1 MASIESTQ
9 EVNVVASI
17 TSPPDLRR
25 ELIVSTTDFLKAS
38 RMSDVVSGCCFRGR
52 INLLDRTLSACASIE
67 TTINDTVVSR
77 SSSVVKQVDC
87 LGNLTTLA
95 WVVGIGTQLTVPGSG
110 AAGQS
115 KRTEET
121 GDLHIG

>member
-17 TSPPDLRR
+17 TSSPDLGR

-38 RMSDVVSGCCFRGR
+38 RMSVVVSGCYFRGH
-52 INLLDRTLSACASIE
+52 INLLDGTLSACASIE

-77 SSSVVKQVDC
+77 SSSVVKQVDL

-95 WVVGIGTQLTVPGSG
+95 WVVGIGTQLPVPGSC

-115 KRTEET
+115 KTEET